1 MKQNEISFEGCAM
14 EARIY
19 AEDPARDFMPSA
31 GRLVKYNP
39 PKQTS
44 KSQRSSEM
52 ILVFL
57 KEALFLY
64 IMIQ

>member
-19 AEDPARDFMPSA
+19 AEDPARDFVPA

-44 KSQRSSEM
+44 KKSE
-52 ILVFL
+52 IIRNDTGVF
-57 KEALFLY
+57 EGAIFLY